1 MKQTMM
7 TMLRDLTEA
16 PGVPGQERAVRSVM
30 RRYLEP
36 FGTIVVD
43 NLGGIACRVAGRED
57 GPKIMIAAHM
67 DEVGFLVTK
76 ITDKGF
82 LRFQPLG
89 GWFDQVLLA
98 QRVQVVTRSGT
109 LLGVIGSKPPH
120 LIPPE
125 RRDKV
130 VKVKDMFIDIGASS
144 RDEAM
149 TWGVRP
155 GDMIVPATSCTPM
168 HNEKILLAKA
178 CDNRIG
184 CALVLEV
191 VQRLQDEEHPNV
203 VYGAA
208 TVQEEVGLRGAG
220 PLTQVID
227 PAIGLIVESGP
238 ATDTPDAGGDE
249 MVVRITEGPVLS
261 LYDRTMIPHTGLRDV
276 VIDCAEQAGIAVQF
290 RVGSGGTDGGRVHVH
305 GVGVPS
311 LVVSVPTRYIHSH
324 NALLHLD
331 DVEQTAQLLVAVI
344 KKLDAEVVAQ
354 LRA

>member
-16 PGVPGQERAVRSVM
+16 PGVPGQESAVRGIM
-30 RRYLEP
+30 RRYFEP
-36 FGTIVVD
+36 LGTIVVD
-43 NLGGIACRVAGRED
+43 NLGGIACRVAGQED

-109 LLGVIGSKPPH
+109 IIGVIGSKPPH

-144 RDEAM
+144 SEEAM
-149 TWGVRP
+149 KWGVRP
-155 GDMIVPATSCTPM
+155 GDMIVPATSFTPM
-168 HNEKILLAKA
+168 HNEKVLLAKA
-178 CDNRIG
+178 WDNRIG

-191 VQRLQDEEHPNV
+191 LHRLQNEEHPNI

-220 PLTQVID
+220 PLTHVID

-249 MVVRITEGPVLS
+249 MAVRITEGPVLS
-261 LYDRTMIPHTGLRDV
+261 LYDRTMIPHTGLRDL
-276 VIDCAEQAGIAVQF
+276 VIDSAEQAGIAVQF

-305 GVGVPS
+305 GAGVPS

-331 DVEQTAQLLVAVI
+331 DVEQTAQLLVEVI
-344 KKLDAEVVAQ
+344 KKLDTEVVAQ